1 MARKTIPALPP
12 LDWLR
17 SFEAAARL
25 SNFTAAAAELGLT
38 QAAVSQHIRFLEERL
53 KTRLFSRLARGVALS
68 PEGAA
73 YLPHIQSAFATISS
87 STTELF
93 EPRAVQT
100 VSIRVPISFALLV
113 LVPALP
119 DLAGALPRIQLDL
132 VTIHRPTDYDLPGSA
147 LDIRFGNGA
156 FPGREADRLT
166 AERLVPVAAPALAA
180 DADWTSL
187 PLLLVAGAREMWAEW
202 FAAAGLAG
210 HLQRS
215 HRFDSFVAAMEA
227 ARAGA
232 GVLLGSRPLIDAA
245 LDNGTLV
252 RLSDFELSSTS
263 GHFLTKASTARLTS
277 AEQDFRTWLLGRLS
291 GVASS

>member
-1 MARKTIPALPP
+1 MARKTVPALPS

-227 ARAGA
+227 ASAGA

-245 LDNGTLV
+245 LDSGTLV
-252 RLSDFELSSTS
+252 RLSDFELSSSS

-277 AEQDFRTWLLGRLS
+277 AEQDFRTWLLGRFS

>member
-1 MARKTIPALPP
+1 MPP

-73 YLPHIQSAFATISS
+73 YLPHIQSAFATIGS

-93 EPRAVQT
+93 EPRAIQT
-100 VSIRVPISFALLV
+100 VTVRVPISFALLV
-113 LVPALP
+113 LVPSLP
-119 DLAGALPRIQLDL
+119 DLAKALPRIQLDV
-132 VTIHRPTDYDLPGSA
+132 VTIHRPADYDQPGSV
-147 LDIRFGNGA
+147 LDIRFGSGN

-166 AERLVPVAAPALAA
+166 VERLVPVASPTLVGNV
-180 DADWTSL
+180 DWTSL

-202 FAAAGLAG
+202 FAAAGMPG
-210 HLQRS
+210 HSRRS

-227 ARAGA
+227 AKVGA

-245 LDNGTLV
+245 LASRALV
-252 RLSDFELSSTS
+252 ALSGFELSSSS
-263 GHFLTKASTARLTS
+263 GHFLTRASAVQLTH
-277 AEQDFRTWLLGRLS
+277 AEQDFRLWLLSRLGGA
-291 GVASS
+291 GVL

>member
-1 MARKTIPALPP
+1 MARTNSPLPP

-53 KTRLFSRLARGVALS
+53 QTRLFSRLARGVALS

-73 YLPHIQSAFATISS
+73 YLPHIQSAFATIGN
-87 STTELF
+87 STAELF

-100 VSIRVPISFALLV
+100 VTIRAPISFALLM
-113 LVPALP
+113 LVPAMP
-119 DLAGALPRIQLDL
+119 DLAKAPRVQLDL
-132 VTIHRPTDYDLPGSA
+132 VTIHRPADYDLPGSV
-147 LDIRFGNGA
+147 LDIRFGNGS

-166 AERLVPVAAPALAA
+166 TERLVPVAAPGLAA

-202 FAAAGLAG
+202 FAAAGMAG
-210 HLQRS
+210 HPRRS

-227 ARAGA
+227 ASAGA
-232 GVLLGSRPLIDAA
+232 GVLLGSRPLVDAA
-245 LDNGTLV
+245 LDSKTLV

-263 GHFLTKASTARLTS
+263 GHFLTKASTARLTG
-277 AEQDFRTWLLGRLS
+277 AEQDFRNWLLSRLS
-291 GVASS
+291 ASA

>member
-1 MARKTIPALPP
+1 MAEKTFGAMPP

-25 SNFTAAAAELGLT
+25 SNFTAAATELGLT

-53 KTRLFSRLARGVALS
+53 KTRLFARLARGVALS

-73 YLPHIQSAFATISS
+73 YLPHIQSAFAIIGN
-87 STTELF
+87 STSELF

-113 LVPALP
+113 IVPALP
-119 DLAGALPRIQLDL
+119 DLAKALPRVRLDL
-132 VTIHRPTDYDLPGSA
+132 VTIHRPADYDQPGSA
-147 LDIRFGNGA
+147 LDIRFGNGS

-166 AERLVPVAAPALAA
+166 VEQLVPVAAPPLAG
-180 DADWTSL
+180 DDDWTSL

-202 FAAAGLAG
+202 FAASGLAG
-210 HLQRS
+210 HSRRS

-227 ARAGA
+227 AKAGA
-232 GVLLGSRPLIDAA
+232 GALLGSRPLIDTA
-245 LDNGTLV
+245 LKDNLLV
-252 RLSDFELSSTS
+252 RLSDFELSSPS
-263 GHFLTKASTARLTS
+263 GHFLTWPSSSRLS
-277 AEQDFRTWLLGRLS
+277 AAEQDFRRWLLSRLAGIS
-291 GVASS
+291 G

>member
-1 MARKTIPALPP
+1 MANKTPDALPP

-25 SNFTAAAAELGLT
+25 SNFTAAAGELGLT

-73 YLPHIQSAFATISS
+73 YLPHIQSAFATIGN
-87 STTELF
+87 STMELF

-100 VSIRVPISFALLV
+100 VTIRVPISFALLV

-119 DLAGALPRIQLDL
+119 DLGKALPQIQLDM
-132 VTIHRPTDYDLPGSA
+132 VTIHRPTDYDQPGSV
-147 LDIRFGNGA
+147 LDIRFGNGS

-166 AERLVPVAAPALAA
+166 VERLVPVAAPALAS
-180 DADWTSL
+180 DANWTSQ

-210 HLQRS
+210 HARRS

-227 ARAGA
+227 AKAGA
-232 GVLLGSRPLIDAA
+232 GILLGSRPLIDAA
-245 LDNGTLV
+245 LAGNALAP
-252 RLSDFELSSTS
+252 LSDFELSSS
-263 GHFLTKASTARLTS
+263 FGHFLTRPSAAPLSR
-277 AEQDFRTWLLGRLS
+277 AEQDFRQWLLSVHANAVRT
-291 GVASS
+291 

>member
-1 MARKTIPALPP
+1 MAYQTLNTLPP

-25 SNFTAAAAELGLT
+25 SNFTAAAGELGLT

-53 KTRLFSRLARGVALS
+53 KTRLFSRLARGVTLS

-73 YLPHIQSAFATISS
+73 YLPHIQSAFATIGN

-100 VSIRVPISFALLV
+100 VTIRVPISFALLV

-119 DLAGALPRIQLDL
+119 DLAKALPQIQLDV
-132 VTIHRPTDYDLPGSA
+132 VTIHRPTDYDQPGSV
-147 LDIRFGNGA
+147 LDIRFGNGS

-166 AERLVPVAAPALAA
+166 VERLVPVAAPALAD

-210 HLQRS
+210 HARRS

-232 GVLLGSRPLIDAA
+232 GILLGSRPLIDNA
-245 LDNGTLV
+245 LAGKALV
-252 RLSDFELSSTS
+252 PLSDFELSSSS
-263 GHFLTKASTARLTS
+263 GHFLTQPSAAPLSR
-277 AEQDFRTWLLGRLS
+277 AEQDFRQWLLSRHPGAVRT
-291 GVASS
+291 

>member
-1 MARKTIPALPP
+1 MAEKTFGTMPP

-73 YLPHIQSAFATISS
+73 YLPHIQSAFATIGN
-87 STTELF
+87 STNELF
-93 EPRAVQT
+93 EPRAVQA
-100 VSIRVPISFALLV
+100 VSIRVPISFALLA

-119 DLAGALPRIQLDL
+119 DMAKALPRVRLDL

-147 LDIRFGNGA
+147 LDIRFGTGP

-166 AERLVPVAAPALAA
+166 VERLVPVAAPALAR
-180 DADWTSL
+180 DGDWTSL

-210 HLQRS
+210 HPQRS

-227 ARAGA
+227 AKAGA
-232 GVLLGSRPLIDAA
+232 GALLGSRPLIDTA
-245 LDNGTLV
+245 LEGNDLV
-252 RLSDFELSSTS
+252 RLSDFELSSPS
-263 GHFLTKASTARLTS
+263 GHFLTWPSSSRLTA
-277 AEQDFRTWLLGRLS
+277 AEQDFRRWLLSHLAGVS
-291 GVASS
+291 G

>member
-1 MARKTIPALPP
+1 MVRRTIPALPP

-38 QAAVSQHIRFLEERL
+38 QAAVSQHIRHLEERL
-53 KTRLFSRLARGVALS
+53 KARLFLRLARGVALS

-73 YLPHIQSAFATISS
+73 YLPHIQSAFATIGN
-87 STTELF
+87 STAELF

-100 VSIRVPISFALLV
+100 VSVRVPISFALLM

-119 DLAGALPRIQLDL
+119 DLAKALPRVQLDL
-132 VTIHRPTDYDLPGSA
+132 VTIHRPMDYDLPGSV
-147 LDIRFGNGA
+147 LDIRFGNGS
-156 FPGREADRLT
+156 FPAREADRLT
-166 AERLVPVAAPALAA
+166 AERLVPVVAPALAGG
-180 DADWTSL
+180 ADWTSL

-210 HLQRS
+210 HPGRS

-245 LDNGTLV
+245 LDSKALV

-263 GHFLTKASTARLTS
+263 GHFLTRATTARLTS
-277 AEQDFRTWLLGRLS
+277 AEQDFRDWLLSRLS
-291 GVASS
+291 GAAPT

>member
-1 MARKTIPALPP
+1 MARRLVPALPP

-38 QAAVSQHIRFLEERL
+38 QAAVSQHIRLLEERL
-53 KTRLFSRLARGVALS
+53 KTRLFLRLARGVALS

-87 STTELF
+87 STTQLF
-93 EPRAVQT
+93 EPRAVRT
-100 VSIRVPISFALLV
+100 VSIRVPISFALLA

-119 DLAGALPRIQLDL
+119 DLVEALPRIQLDL

-147 LDIRFGNGA
+147 LDIRFGNGS
-156 FPGREADRLT
+156 FPGREAERLT
-166 AERLVPVAAPALAA
+166 AERLVPVASPALASA
-180 DADWTSL
+180 ADWTSL

-210 HLQRS
+210 HPQRS
-215 HRFDSFVAAMEA
+215 HRFDSFVAAMA
-227 ARAGA
+227 AASAGA
-232 GVLLGSRPLIDAA
+232 GVLLGSRPLVDGA
-245 LDNGTLV
+245 LKSGALIP
-252 RLSDFELSSTS
+252 LSDFELSSTS
-263 GHFLTKASTARLTS
+263 GHFLTRPSSAHLTRP
-277 AEQDFRTWLLGRLS
+277 EQDFRDWLLTRLA
-291 GVASS
+291 GKAMT

>member
-1 MARKTIPALPP
+1 MARRTVPTLPP

-38 QAAVSQHIRFLEERL
+38 QAAVSQHIRLLEERL

-73 YLPHIQSAFATISS
+73 YLPHIQSAFATIGS
-87 STTELF
+87 STAELF
-93 EPRAVQT
+93 EPRAVRT
-100 VSIRVPISFALLV
+100 VSVRVPISFALLA
-113 LVPALP
+113 LVPVLP
-119 DLAGALPRIQLDL
+119 DLAEALPRIQLDV
-132 VTIHRPTDYDLPGSA
+132 VTIHRPTDYDLPGSV
-147 LDIRFGNGA
+147 LDIRFGNGS
-156 FPGREADRLT
+156 FPGREAERLT
-166 AERLVPVAAPALAA
+166 AERLVPVASPALAGA
-180 DADWTSL
+180 ADWTSL

-210 HLQRS
+210 HPQRS

-227 ARAGA
+227 AKAGA

-245 LDNGTLV
+245 LDSGALV
-252 RLSDFELSSTS
+252 PLSDFELSSMS
-263 GHFLTKASTARLTS
+263 GHFLTRPSTAQLTG
-277 AEQDFRTWLLGRLS
+277 AEQDFRHWLPRRLA
-291 GVASS
+291 GKARA

>member
-1 MARKTIPALPP
+1 MAIRAADAMPP

-73 YLPHIQSAFATISS
+73 YLPHIQSAFATIGS

-93 EPRAVQT
+93 EPRAIQT
-100 VSIRVPISFALLV
+100 VTVRVPISFALLV
-113 LVPALP
+113 LVPSLP
-119 DLAGALPRIQLDL
+119 DLAKALPRIQLDV
-132 VTIHRPTDYDLPGSA
+132 VTIHRPADYDQPGSV
-147 LDIRFGNGA
+147 LDIRFGSGN

-166 AERLVPVAAPALAA
+166 VERLVPVASPTLVGNV
-180 DADWTSL
+180 DWTSL
-187 PLLLVAGAREMWAEW
+187 PLLLVAGAREMWADW
-202 FAAAGLAG
+202 FAAAGMPG
-210 HLQRS
+210 HPRRS
-215 HRFDSFVAAMEA
+215 YRFDSFVAAMEA
-227 ARAGA
+227 AKAGA

-245 LDNGTLV
+245 LASKALV
-252 RLSDFELSSTS
+252 ALSGFELSSSS
-263 GHFLTKASTARLTS
+263 GHFLTRASAAQLTH
-277 AEQDFRTWLLGRLS
+277 AERDFRLWLLSRLGGMGS
-291 GVASS
+291 L

>member
-1 MARKTIPALPP
+1 MPRGTIDTMPP

-17 SFEAAARL
+17 SFEVAARL

-38 QAAVSQHIRFLEERL
+38 QAAVSQHIRLLEERL
-53 KTRLFSRLARGVALS
+53 KTRLFSRLARGVVLS

-73 YLPHIQSAFATISS
+73 YLPHIQSAFATIGN

-100 VSIRVPISFALLV
+100 VTIRAPISFALLV

-119 DLAGALPRIQLDL
+119 ALSKAFPQIRLDI
-132 VTIHRPTDYDLPGSA
+132 VTIHRPTDYDQAGSV
-147 LDIRFGNGA
+147 LDIRFGNGS

-166 AERLVPVAAPALAA
+166 RERLVPVASPSLA
-180 DADWTSL
+180 DGADWTSL

-202 FAAAGLAG
+202 FTAAGLAG
-210 HLQRS
+210 HPRRS

-227 ARAGA
+227 AKAGA
-232 GVLLGSRPLIDAA
+232 GVLLGSRPMIDMA
-245 LDNGTLV
+245 LAGKVLV
-252 RLSDFELSSTS
+252 PLSDFELSSTL
-263 GHFLTKASTARLTS
+263 GHFLTRPSGASPTRP
-277 AEQDFRTWLLGRLS
+277 EQEFRQWLLRHLAGE
-291 GVASS
+291 AQA

>member
-1 MARKTIPALPP
+1 MARRTIPTLPP

-38 QAAVSQHIRFLEERL
+38 QAAVSQHIRLLEERL
-53 KTRLFSRLARGVALS
+53 KTRLFSRLARGVALA
-68 PEGAA
+68 PAGAA
-73 YLPHIQSAFATISS
+73 YLPHIQSAFATIGS

-100 VSIRVPISFALLV
+100 VSIRVPISFALLA

-119 DLAGALPRIQLDL
+119 DLAEALPRIQLDL

-147 LDIRFGNGA
+147 LDIRFGNGS
-156 FPGREADRLT
+156 FPGREAERLT
-166 AERLVPVAAPALAA
+166 AERLVPVANPALASA
-180 DADWTSL
+180 ADWTSL

-202 FAAAGLAG
+202 FSAAGLAG
-210 HLQRS
+210 HPQRS
-215 HRFDSFVAAMEA
+215 HRFDSFVAPWRGAS
-227 ARAGA
+227 AGA

-245 LDNGTLV
+245 LYSGALV
-252 RLSDFELSSTS
+252 RLSDFELPSTS
-263 GHFLTKASTARLTS
+263 GHFLTRRSTAHLTS
-277 AEQDFRTWLLGRLS
+277 AEQDFRQWLLKRLA
-291 GVASS
+291 GKA

>member
-1 MARKTIPALPP
+1 MAEKIFDTMPP

-38 QAAVSQHIRFLEERL
+38 QAAVSQHIRLLEERL
-53 KTRLFSRLARGVALS
+53 KTRLFARLARGVALS

-73 YLPHIQSAFATISS
+73 YLPHIQSAFATIGN
-87 STTELF
+87 STSELF
-93 EPRAVQT
+93 EPRALQT
-100 VSIRVPISFALLV
+100 VSIRAPISFALLV

-119 DLAGALPRIQLDL
+119 DLAKALPQVRLDL
-132 VTIHRPTDYDLPGSA
+132 VTIHRPTDYDQPGSA
-147 LDIRFGNGA
+147 LDIRFGNGS

-166 AERLVPVAAPALAA
+166 VERLVPVAAPPLAWE
-180 DADWTSL
+180 ADWTSL

-210 HLQRS
+210 HSRRS

-227 ARAGA
+227 AKAGA
-232 GVLLGSRPLIDAA
+232 GALLGSRPLIDTA
-245 LDNGTLV
+245 LKDKGLV
-252 RLSDFELSSTS
+252 RLSDFELSSPS
-263 GHFLTKASTARLTS
+263 GHFLTRPSLSRLS
-277 AEQDFRTWLLGRLS
+277 GAEQDFRRWLLSRIAGRS
-291 GVASS
+291 R

>member
-1 MARKTIPALPP
+1 MAYKTPDALPP

-25 SNFTAAAAELGLT
+25 SNFTAAAGELGLT

-73 YLPHIQSAFATISS
+73 YLPHIQSAFATIGN

-100 VSIRVPISFALLV
+100 VTIRVPISFALLV

-119 DLAGALPRIQLDL
+119 DLSKALPQIQLDV
-132 VTIHRPTDYDLPGSA
+132 VTIHRPTDYDQPGSV
-147 LDIRFGNGA
+147 LDIRFGNGS

-166 AERLVPVAAPALAA
+166 VERLVPVAAPALAE

-210 HLQRS
+210 HARRS
-215 HRFDSFVAAMEA
+215 HRFDSFVAAMDA
-227 ARAGA
+227 AKAGA
-232 GVLLGSRPLIDAA
+232 GILLGSRPLIDAA
-245 LDNGTLV
+245 LAGKALV
-252 RLSDFELSSTS
+252 PLSDFELSSNF
-263 GHFLTKASTARLTS
+263 GHFLTQPSAAPLSR
-277 AEQDFRTWLLGRLS
+277 AEQDFRQWLLSRHPS
-291 GVASS
+291 AVKT

>member
-1 MARKTIPALPP
+1 MARRSIPTLPP

-38 QAAVSQHIRFLEERL
+38 QAAVSQHIRLLEERL

-73 YLPHIQSAFATISS
+73 YLPHIQSAFATIGS

-93 EPRAVQT
+93 EPRAVRT
-100 VSIRVPISFALLV
+100 VQIRAPISFALLA

-119 DLAGALPRIQLDL
+119 DLAEALPRVQLDL
-132 VTIHRPTDYDLPGSA
+132 VTIHRPTDYDLPGST
-147 LDIRFGNGA
+147 LDIRFGNGS
-156 FPGREADRLT
+156 FPGREAERLT
-166 AERLVPVAAPALAA
+166 AERLVPVASPALAKA
-180 DADWTSL
+180 ADWTSL

-210 HLQRS
+210 HTQRS

-227 ARAGA
+227 ASAGA

-245 LDNGTLV
+245 LDSGALV
-252 RLSDFELSSTS
+252 PLSDFELPSTS
-263 GHFLTKASTARLTS
+263 GHFLTRPSTAQLTS
-277 AEQDFRTWLLGRLS
+277 AEQDFRHWLLKRLA
-291 GVASS
+291 GKART

>member
-1 MARKTIPALPP
+1 MMDKASAGILPP

-25 SNFTAAAAELGLT
+25 SNFTAAATELGLT
-38 QAAVSQHIRFLEERL
+38 QAAVSQHIRLLEERL
-53 KTRLFSRLARGVALS
+53 KVRLFARLARGVALS

-73 YLPHIQSAFATISS
+73 YLPHIQSAFTTIGN
-87 STTELF
+87 STRELF

-100 VSIRVPISFALLV
+100 VTLRVPISFALLM

-119 DLAGALPRIQLDL
+119 ALAIDFPHLRLDM
-132 VTIHRPTDYDLPGSA
+132 VTIHRPADYDEPGSV

-156 FPGREADRLT
+156 FSGREAERLT
-166 AERLVPVAAPALAA
+166 VERLLPVASAGLAG
-180 DADWTSL
+180 DADWTSR

-210 HLQRS
+210 HTARA

-227 ARAGA
+227 AKAGA
-232 GVLLGSRPLIDAA
+232 GVLLGSRPLINAA
-245 LDNGTLV
+245 LAQRVLLP
-252 RLSDFELSSTS
+252 LSGFELTSTS
-263 GHFLTKASTARLTS
+263 GHFLTRPTGRRLTD
-277 AEQDFRTWLLGRLS
+277 AEREFSRWLLTRFTT
-291 GVASS
+291 

>member
-1 MARKTIPALPP
+1 MARTNTPVPP

-73 YLPHIQSAFATISS
+73 YLPHIQSAFATIGN
-87 STTELF
+87 STAELF

-100 VSIRVPISFALLV
+100 VTIRAPISFALLM

-119 DLAGALPRIQLDL
+119 DLAKALPRIQLDL
-132 VTIHRPTDYDLPGSA
+132 VTIHRPADYDLPGSV
-147 LDIRFGNGA
+147 LDIRFGNGS

-166 AERLVPVAAPALAA
+166 AERLVPVAAPALAG
-180 DADWTSL
+180 DDDWPSL

-210 HLQRS
+210 HPR
-215 HRFDSFVAAMEA
+215 R
-227 ARAGA
+227 
-232 GVLLGSRPLIDAA
+232 
-245 LDNGTLV
+245 
-252 RLSDFELSSTS
+252 
-263 GHFLTKASTARLTS
+263 
-277 AEQDFRTWLLGRLS
+277 
-291 GVASS
+291 

>member
-1 MARKTIPALPP
+1 MARRTAPTLPP

-38 QAAVSQHIRFLEERL
+38 QAAVSQHIRLLEERL

-73 YLPHIQSAFATISS
+73 YLPHIQSAFATIGS

-100 VSIRVPISFALLV
+100 VSLRVPISFALLA

-119 DLAGALPRIQLDL
+119 DLAEALPRIQLDL

-147 LDIRFGNGA
+147 LDIRFGNGS
-156 FPGREADRLT
+156 FPGREAERLT
-166 AERLVPVAAPALAA
+166 AERLVPVASPALASA
-180 DADWTSL
+180 ADWTSL

-210 HLQRS
+210 HPRRS
-215 HRFDSFVAAMEA
+215 HRFDSFVAAMHA
-227 ARAGA
+227 ASAGA

-245 LDNGTLV
+245 LDGGALV
-252 RLSDFELSSTS
+252 RLSDFELPSTS
-263 GHFLTKASTARLTS
+263 GHFLTTRPSTAHLTS
-277 AEQDFRTWLLGRLS
+277 AEQDFRHWLLKRLA
-291 GVASS
+291 GKA

>member
-1 MARKTIPALPP
+1 MPS

-25 SNFTAAAAELGLT
+25 SNFTAASAELGLT
-38 QAAVSQHIRFLEERL
+38 QAAVSQHIRSLEERL
-53 KTRLFSRLARGVALS
+53 KTRLFTRLARGVALS

-73 YLPHIQSAFATISS
+73 YLPHIQSAFATIGN

-100 VSIRVPISFALLV
+100 VTIRVPISFALLG
-113 LVPALP
+113 LVPRLP
-119 DLAGALPRIQLDL
+119 DLAGALPQIQLDI
-132 VTIHRPTDYDLPGSA
+132 VTIHRPTDYDQTGSA
-147 LDIRFGNGA
+147 LDIRFGNGV

-166 AERLVPVAAPALAA
+166 LERLVPVASPALRSNS
-180 DADWTSL
+180 DWPSL

-202 FAAAGLAG
+202 FAAAGLPG
-210 HLQRS
+210 HPRRS

-227 ARAGA
+227 AKAGA

-245 LDNGTLV
+245 LAGKQLV
-252 RLSDFELSSTS
+252 KLSDFELSSS
-263 GHFLTKASTARLTS
+263 FGHFLTRASATPLSR
-277 AEQDFRTWLLGRLS
+277 AEQEFREWLLSHPGSARAAGADPLP
-291 GVASS
+291 VD

>member
-1 MARKTIPALPP
+1 MSSPTFNALPP

-25 SNFTAAAAELGLT
+25 SNFTAAAGELGLT

-73 YLPHIQSAFATISS
+73 YLPHIQSAFATIGN

-100 VSIRVPISFALLV
+100 VTIRVPISFALLV

-119 DLAGALPRIQLDL
+119 DLAKTLPQIQLDV
-132 VTIHRPTDYDLPGSA
+132 VTIHRPADYDQPGSV
-147 LDIRFGNGA
+147 LDIRFGNGS

-166 AERLVPVAAPALAA
+166 VERLVPVAAPALAD

-202 FAAAGLAG
+202 FAGAGLAG
-210 HLQRS
+210 HARRS

-232 GVLLGSRPLIDAA
+232 GILLGSRPLIDAA
-245 LDNGTLV
+245 LAGKALV
-252 RLSDFELSSTS
+252 PLSDFELSSS
-263 GHFLTKASTARLTS
+263 FGHFLTQPSAAPLSR
-277 AEQDFRTWLLGRLS
+277 AEQDFRQWLLSRHQ
-291 GVASS
+291 VR

>member
-1 MARKTIPALPP
+1 MAGRTLDAIPP

-53 KTRLFSRLARGVALS
+53 KTRLFARLARGVALS

-73 YLPHIQSAFATISS
+73 YLPHIQSAFATIGN
-87 STTELF
+87 STNELF
-93 EPRAVQT
+93 EPRAVQI
-100 VSIRVPISFALLV
+100 VSIRVPISFAMLV

-119 DLAGALPRIQLDL
+119 DLAKVLPQIRLDL
-132 VTIHRPTDYDLPGSA
+132 VTIHRPTDYDQPGSA
-147 LDIRFGNGA
+147 LDIRFGNGS

-166 AERLVPVAAPALAA
+166 VERLVPVAAPPLAQGGE
-180 DADWTSL
+180 WTSL

-210 HLQRS
+210 HPRRS

-227 ARAGA
+227 AKAGA
-232 GVLLGSRPLIDAA
+232 GALLGSRPLIDAA
-245 LDNGTLV
+245 LKDKVLV
-252 RLSDFELSSTS
+252 RLSDFELSSPS
-263 GHFLTKASTARLTS
+263 GHFLTRPSLTRLS
-277 AEQDFRTWLLGRLS
+277 GAEQDFRRWLLSHIAGSS
-291 GVASS
+291 G